1 MEIKQ
6 ATKKDIDIINS
17 IVENTINEIYPK
29 YLSDAIIKFFLE
41 LHSRENILKDIK
53 NNNVWVF
60 QFHGISF
67 ATATCINNIVKRLFV
82 LPEFEGNGYGSAIM
96 SFFEEKISEK
106 YDNIQVDGI
115 SPSMNFYVNRGYHT
129 VKNIPKNIGNENIL
143 YYERLKKDLIKEG
156 EL

>member
-96 SFFEEKISEK
+96 SFFEEK
-106 YDNIQVDGI
+106 NQ
-115 SPSMNFYVNRGYHT
+115 
-129 VKNIPKNIGNENIL
+129 
-143 YYERLKKDLIKEG
+143 
-156 EL
+156 